1 MAEQIVITSLDDIDG
16 SEAAERVRF
25 ALDGASYEIDLSED
39 NARGLREALTKYVR
53 NARRVGGRKPKPAA
67 NGAAQNGSDDR
78 ELNRKIREWARQQG
92 WDVSDRGRLSS
103 TVIDAYHQSEK
114 AS

>member
-1 MAEQIVITSLDDIDG
+1 MAEQVVATSVDDLDG

-39 NARGLREALTKYVR
+39 NAQQLRTVLTRYASH
-53 NARRVGGRKPKPAA
+53 ARRVDGARAVRSATVPAQR
-67 NGAAQNGSDDR
+67 GPDDR
-78 ELNRKIREWARQQG
+78 DASRMIREWARQQG
-92 WDVSDRGRLSS
+92 WEVSDRGRLPS
-103 TVIDAYHQSEK
+103 TVINAYHESRK